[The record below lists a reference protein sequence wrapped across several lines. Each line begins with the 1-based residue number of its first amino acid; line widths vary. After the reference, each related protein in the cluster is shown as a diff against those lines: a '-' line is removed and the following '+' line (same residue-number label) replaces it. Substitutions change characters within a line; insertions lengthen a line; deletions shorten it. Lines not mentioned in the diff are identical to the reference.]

1 MTLPAITVVATDLRW
16 MHSNCRYD
24 MNEYDKN
31 SDVSDVHDSKWS
43 QYRILD
49 SIVIDVIGTYTFGYY
64 LSVFT
69 NVPPPPK
76 PHM

>member
-1 MTLPAITVVATDLRW
+1 MIRIVTVVMYMLVNGAVL
-16 MHSNCRYD
+16 
-24 MNEYDKN
+24 
-31 SDVSDVHDSKWS
+31 
-43 QYRILD
+43 YRDLD
-49 SIVIDVIGTYTFGYY
+49 SIVIDVIGVIGIHTFGYY

>member
-1 MTLPAITVVATDLRW
+1 MIRIVTLVMYMIVNGAVL
-16 MHSNCRYD
+16 Y
-24 MNEYDKN
+24 
-31 SDVSDVHDSKWS
+31 
-43 QYRILD
+43 QILD
-49 SIVIDVIGTYTFGYY
+49 SIVIDVIGVIGTYTFGYY